1 MLADFINKVIKTF
14 LSPKFILF
22 CLLGVVNTFNA
33 AFFSWL
39 AHYVIQENAAAV
51 FGYAVSLSINYFLNS
66 RIVFKKPLNFKGLIR
81 FIISY
86 IPNFIIYFLVTFIT
100 INTLKM
106 SQFWA
111 TVLAAM
117 AGGPVTFIIIKLYA
131 FGNRK

>member
-1 MLADFINKVIKTF
+1 MLADFINTVIKTF

-39 AHYVIQENAAAV
+39 AHYAIQQNAAAV

-66 RIVFKKPLNFKGLIR
+66 RIVFKKPLNFNGLIR

-111 TVLAAM
+111 TVFAAM
-117 AGGPVTFIIIKLYA
+117 AGGPVTFMIIKLYA

>member
-14 LSPKFILF
+14 LSPKFIMF
-22 CLLGVVNTFNA
+22 CLLGIVNTFNA
-33 AFFSWL
+33 AFFSWV
-39 AHYVIQENAAAV
+39 AHYIIQENAAAV
-51 FGYAVSLSINYFLNS
+51 AGYAVSLLINYLLNS
-66 RIVFKKPLNFKGLIR
+66 RIIFKKPLNLKGFIR
-81 FIISY
+81 FGISY

-111 TVLAAM
+111 TVFAAM
-117 AGGPVTFIIIKLYA
+117 AGGPVTFIIIKVYA